1 MKRKLTFL
9 IAAAVLLLTMMATT
23 GTMWGQTRS
32 SVTMAYSGS
41 STTNMTG
48 NNDAALLGLS
58 ATDWSVVG
66 GKGGNSNFPGLNKAK
81 DIRLYYHANGSNT
94 ITVTALNTS
103 YTISDIQITYTSTDY
118 NNGKVLVGGNEV
130 TGSDGTYD
138 INAKSF
144 VVTNGNTSNVQVR
157 ISSIVINYSTGGGST
172 PSITASNVNL
182 TYDATE
188 GSITYTVNNPVEG
201 GTMSSMPT
209 TGGDWLT
216 VSGPNNGTVPLSCSA
231 NPSASERTAIV
242 RLTYTYDAKETVTK
256 DVTVTQAGNPN
267 VFNSISDITEVGTA
281 YSVKGTVVAIN
292 NKGFIMGDGTGYV
305 YYYKGSS
312 VTQSVGAMVTIS
324 GTTGT
329 YGQIIQF
336 TSSATV
342 SEATTSNYNG
352 APAATVIT
360 EVPDYSTGYHLST
373 YLEFEGALSKSSSNY
388 FITLGENQIQIS
400 YPTTAQG
407 TALTALDGKTVHVKG
422 YFSGNNSSGYFSV
435 MLESA
440 EEVTDPTI
448 SINPETANPFT
459 YVHGHGPSAA
469 QTFVVTGANLTSN
482 DIVATITTGADYF
495 EITDNTTYS
504 NTVTINSGATILVR
518 MKANLNLSSNYA
530 GVLTLTNTGAENVVV
545 SLTGSVTG
553 ATYAIEQ
560 YSTPATAHGTITFA
574 PASPVEEGTEVTL
587 TATPAEGYDF
597 TADSWVF
604 YKEGASDFVVDPSI
618 TATDN
623 KITMPAYDIW
633 VDGTFTAKQTYAITC
648 VADPTEGGIIESDP
662 TTAYEGQTVTLSY
675 VPETD
680 YELTSIVITKTSD
693 GSETG
698 ITPVASGDNYTFEM
712 PGYAVTATATFV
724 YNPNITYVF
733 SDVNNFYKESTFVN
747 HPTTSSNIAEFY
759 YKNGDRFTA
768 SGTSYYFS
776 SSYFLL
782 GKTDALVNLPTFT
795 NYKITQIVLHSSTGH
810 STSVNVAIVSGD
822 NTVAAGQTWS
832 NKDKDYTYDIPA
844 AYQNSALSV
853 KVTNNYNTQFTS
865 ITLVRELKSTDPEI
879 SVSTNA
885 INNFSYNEGAGPS
898 KKSFTISGSNLG
910 TTPISVALET
920 GTNFGLALTENAENW
935 NSSVS
940 IDPTDG
946 TVNNVTVY
954 VRMNSGLYEGSY
966 NDNISVT
973 WGNLSE
979 SVALSGT
986 VDPASQDVTYTLIT
1000 NINDLTP
1007 GYHYIIASEAFDK
1020 DLSIMGQQNTNNR
1033 AAVDATVNTGT
1044 ITLTTTDGHYDFV
1057 ISGDAGNNYTIYDE
1071 KNNGGFLYAASSN
1084 DNYLKTRESNSDGNS
1099 QWSIAIDNTGAATI
1113 VAQGSNTRKYLRYN
1127 TNNSCFSCYGENS
1140 SIVALAYLYKKTTDT
1155 PVYYSTTGI
1164 TVNNPDTNTDPI
1176 TVQNNEVLT
1185 LTGTVIAT
1193 DPAKL
1198 VIEDGGQL
1206 IHSGN
1211 VNGTMKKN
1219 VTAASSWSSK
1229 DAVIDGWYTI
1239 ASPVAGLSVSC
1250 ATTGSYDFFKY
1261 NEANAK
1267 WLNQKV
1273 GANNI
1278 TAFEQGVGY
1287 LYANSA
1293 TTVIDYLGTLVGTN
1307 TEITKAMSYACDNT
1321 NLKGFNLMG
1330 NPFSRNLVAGD
1341 MILNDTTVTTYYTI
1355 EGGSEFVARKIS
1367 TNPIKPGQ
1375 GFILQASG
1383 EGQNLVFNPSSKDR
1397 SNDDNG
1403 YISITAGNSE
1413 FTDNAFVQIA
1423 NGNTLRKMILS
1434 NESSVV
1440 YVMNNG
1446 KDYAA
1451 ARIDALDGSMPVC
1464 FKANQI
1470 GTYTITIEPKDLKAD
1485 YLHLIDNFTGED
1497 IDLLIEPSYSFMA
1510 SNKDNAQRFTLK
1522 FNENGNANNNCNTT
1536 FAYQNGSDI
1545 IVNGEGELQVFDV
1558 MGRLVMNQHV
1568 NGVQTVNVKANGVYI
1583 FKLNENV
1590 QKIVVR

>member
-1451 ARIDALDGSMPVC
+1451 ARIDALEGSMPVC